1 MEQLRSIRV
10 CDCFLDIATYCFP
23 KDLLYTNFF
32 SLMFFFFHTSK
43 KRQEKLFYDC
53 ELQA

>member
-23 KDLLYTNFF
+23 KDLLYSNFF
-32 SLMFFFFHTSK
+32 SLMFFFHTSK

-53 ELQA
+53 ELKA